1 MSKYIDAEKLI
12 DYLKEKR
19 QKNSTLDTTLC
30 RVIVRV
36 IDSII
41 GYIESLQQ
49 EQLPGI
55 EENGIPGKDY
65 IPVEWVDA
73 CERYGKWKIV
83 KQEQPATYD
92 EAYLNEKIAKATK
105 SWEGVDVDKF
115 MDEVRGR
122 EPEVDLEKEIQEH
135 IKECLDVKFPTTDIE
150 LIMKDVAYTARKFYE
165 LGQSIQYQRDRR
177 EFSKLKAKEWKEGF
191 DIGRG
196 LTQERR
202 KAIELVVDMLE
213 SQPSLPS
220 DLDEAA
226 KKIVIQLHP
235 SMEYSAVLGDR
246 LTIGELTKL
255 VKAGVEWMAG
265 QFEKYLVEPEGAWID
280 RNGNC
285 FTHTLDADDPIP
297 IKNIVGAF
305 DIFISKKQ

>member
-1 MSKYIDAEKLI
+1 MAAPNKIYVEVCEDGIFAFPEPPFAESVEYIRADL
-12 DYLKEKR
+12 
-19 QKNSTLDTTLC
+19 
-30 RVIVRV
+30 V
-36 IDSII
+36 
-41 GYIESLQQ
+41 
-49 EQLPGI
+49 
-55 EENGIPGKDY
+55 
-65 IPVEWVDA
+65 
-73 CERYGKWKIV
+73 
-83 KQEQPATYD
+83 EQPLSQ
-92 EAYLNEKIAKATK
+92 E
-105 SWEGVDVDKF
+105 
-115 MDEVRGR
+115 R
-122 EPEVDLEKEIQEH
+122 PEVDLEKE
-135 IKECLDVKFPTTDIE
+135 
-150 LIMKDVAYTARKFYE
+150 YTEFVVSDPVYSKLVNGIVGKSIARHFFE
-165 LGQSIQYQRDRR
+165 FGQSIQYQRDRR

-255 VKAGVEWMAG
+255 VKAGAEWMAG